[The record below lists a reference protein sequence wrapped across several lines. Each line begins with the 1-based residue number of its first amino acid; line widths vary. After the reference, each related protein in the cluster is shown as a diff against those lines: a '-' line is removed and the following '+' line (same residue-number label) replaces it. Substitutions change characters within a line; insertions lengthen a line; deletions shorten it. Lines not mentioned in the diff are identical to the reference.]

1 MTTKDRTTL
10 TGKRGIAMENKLM
23 IKLIVGTEA
32 MFFLALIMA
41 FVYFSFTPD
50 FRSHQLLNLDLKTTG
65 IFSLLLFSS
74 SFTYWRAE
82 TNYHKGEI
90 TRLKIWLI
98 ITIVLGVIF
107 LFGQGHE
114 YINLLNSHISV
125 SSSIFGTSFFTL
137 TGFHGLH
144 VFVGIIVI
152 GFVTCL
158 TFLGDYTNKKSS
170 VISAIGIYWHF
181 VDIVW
186 AVVFLI
192 VYVLPHIY

>member
-1 MTTKDRTTL
+1 MRI
-10 TGKRGIAMENKLM
+10 GKKGIPMDNKLL

-41 FVYFSFTPD
+41 FVYFSFPPD
-50 FRSHQLLNLDLKTTG
+50 FKSHQLINLYIKTTG
-65 IFSLLLFSS
+65 AFSLLLFSS

-82 TNYHKGEI
+82 SSYHKGEI
-90 TRLKIWLI
+90 TKLKVWLI
-98 ITIVLGVIF
+98 ITILLGTLF
-107 LFGQGHE
+107 LFGQGRE
-114 YINLLNSHISV
+114 YLGLLNSHISV

-144 VFVGIIVI
+144 VLVGIIVI
-152 GFVTCL
+152 SIVTCL
-158 TFLGDYTNKKSS
+158 TFLGDYTGKKSS
-170 VISAIGIYWHF
+170 VIAAVGIYWHF

-192 VYVLPHIY
+192 VYVLPHIF

>member
-1 MTTKDRTTL
+1 MP
-10 TGKRGIAMENKLM
+10 TGKKGEVMENKLM

-50 FRSHQLLNLDLKTTG
+50 FRSHQLLNLDVKQTC
-65 IFSLLLFSS
+65 IFSLLLFCS

-82 TNYHKGEI
+82 ANYHKGEMK
-90 TRLKIWLI
+90 RLKIWLLV
-98 ITIVLGVIF
+98 TMVLGAIF
-107 LFGQGHE
+107 LFGQGRE
-114 YINLLNSHISV
+114 YMNLLNSHISM

-144 VFVGIIVI
+144 VFVGLIVI
-152 GFVTCL
+152 GVVTCL
-158 TFLGDYTNKKSS
+158 IFLGDYTGKNSS
-170 VISAIGIYWHF
+170 VISAVGIYWHF

-186 AVVFLI
+186 AVVFLV
-192 VYVLPHIY
+192 VYVLPHIS

>member
-1 MTTKDRTTL
+1 
-10 TGKRGIAMENKLM
+10 M

-41 FVYFSFTPD
+41 FVYFSLTPD
-50 FRSHQLLNLDLKTTG
+50 FKSHQLLDLDIRSTG

-74 SFTYWRAE
+74 SFTFWRAE
-82 TNYHKGEI
+82 TNYNNGEI
-90 TRLKIWLI
+90 KRLKFWLI
-98 ITIVLGVIF
+98 LTILLGGVF
-107 LFGQGHE
+107 LFGQGRE
-114 YINLLNSHISV
+114 YLSLLNSHISV

-144 VFVGIIVI
+144 VFIGIIVI
-152 GFVTCL
+152 GIITCL

-170 VISAIGIYWHF
+170 VIGAVGIYWHF

-192 VYVLPHIY
+192 VYVLPHIF

>member
-1 MTTKDRTTL
+1 MQI
-10 TGKRGIAMENKLM
+10 GKKGALMENKLM
-23 IKLIVGTEA
+23 VKLIVFTEA
-32 MFFLALIMA
+32 MFFLSLIMA

-50 FRSHQLLNLDLKTTG
+50 FKSHQLLNLDLKTTG

-82 TNYHKGEI
+82 VNYHKGEI
-90 TRLKIWLI
+90 TKLKVWLI
-98 ITIVLGVIF
+98 ITIILGSIF
-107 LFGQGHE
+107 LFGQGRE
-114 YINLLNSHISV
+114 YLGLLNSHISV

-152 GFVTCL
+152 AIVTCL
-158 TFLGDYTNKKSS
+158 AFLGDYDHKKSS
-170 VISAIGIYWHF
+170 VISAVGIYWHF

-186 AVVFLI
+186 AIVFLI
-192 VYVLPHIY
+192 VYVLPHIA

>member
-1 MTTKDRTTL
+1 MQ
-10 TGKRGIAMENKLM
+10 TGKKGGLMENKLL

-32 MFFLALIMA
+32 MFFLSLIMA
-41 FVYFSFTPD
+41 FVYFSLTPD
-50 FRSHQLLNLDLKTTG
+50 FHSHQLLNLDLKTTG

-90 TRLKIWLI
+90 AKLKIWLI
-98 ITIVLGVIF
+98 ITMLLGAIF
-107 LFGQGHE
+107 LAGQARE
-114 YINLLNSHISV
+114 YVNLLNSHISV

-144 VFVGIIVI
+144 VFVGLIVI
-152 GFVTCL
+152 GIVTCL

-170 VISAIGIYWHF
+170 VIGAVGIYWHF

-192 VYVLPHIY
+192 VYVLPHIF

>member
-1 MTTKDRTTL
+1 MRI
-10 TGKRGIAMENKLM
+10 GKKGIKMENKLL

-50 FRSHQLLNLDLKTTG
+50 FKSHQLLNLDLKTTG
-65 IFSLLLFSS
+65 IFSVLLFSS

-82 TNYHKGEI
+82 INYHKGEI
-90 TRLKIWLI
+90 KRFKFWLI
-98 ITIVLGVIF
+98 VTILLGAVF
-107 LFGQGHE
+107 LFGQGRE
-114 YINLLNSHISV
+114 YLSLLTSHITV

-144 VFVGIIVI
+144 VFVGLIVI
-152 GFVTCL
+152 GIVTCL
-158 TFLGDYTNKKSS
+158 AFLGDYDGKKSS
-170 VISAIGIYWHF
+170 VIGTVGIYWHF

-192 VYVLPHIY
+192 VYILPHLF

>member
-1 MTTKDRTTL
+1 MD
-10 TGKRGIAMENKLM
+10 NKLL

-50 FRSHQLLNLDLKTTG
+50 FKSHQLLNLDIKTTG
-65 IFSLLLFSS
+65 AFSLLLFSS

-82 TNYHKGEI
+82 SSYHKGEI
-90 TRLKIWLI
+90 TKLKVWLI
-98 ITIVLGVIF
+98 ITILLGTLF
-107 LFGQGHE
+107 LFGQGRE
-114 YINLLNSHISV
+114 YLGLLNSHISV

-144 VFVGIIVI
+144 VLVGIIVI
-152 GFVTCL
+152 SIVTCL
-158 TFLGDYTNKKSS
+158 TFLGDYTGKKSS
-170 VISAIGIYWHF
+170 VIAAVGIYWHF

-192 VYVLPHIY
+192 VYVLPHIF

>member
-1 MTTKDRTTL
+1 MRI
-10 TGKRGIAMENKLM
+10 GKKGIPMDNKLL

-50 FRSHQLLNLDLKTTG
+50 FKSHQLLNLDIKTTG
-65 IFSLLLFSS
+65 AFSLLLFSS

-82 TNYHKGEI
+82 SSYHKGEI
-90 TRLKIWLI
+90 TKLKVWLI
-98 ITIVLGVIF
+98 ITILLGTLF
-107 LFGQGHE
+107 LFGQGRE
-114 YINLLNSHISV
+114 YLGLLNSHISV

-144 VFVGIIVI
+144 VLVGIIVI
-152 GFVTCL
+152 SIVTCL
-158 TFLGDYTNKKSS
+158 TFLGDYTGKKSS
-170 VISAIGIYWHF
+170 VIAAVGIYWHF

-192 VYVLPHIY
+192 VYVLPHIF

>member
-1 MTTKDRTTL
+1 MMRI
-10 TGKRGIAMENKLM
+10 GKKGIPMDNKLS

-50 FRSHQLLNLDLKTTG
+50 FKSHQLLNLDIKTTG
-65 IFSLLLFSS
+65 AFSLLLFSS

-82 TNYHKGEI
+82 SSYHKGE
-90 TRLKIWLI
+90 TTKLKVWLI
-98 ITIVLGVIF
+98 ITILLGTLF
-107 LFGQGHE
+107 LFGQARE
-114 YINLLNSHISV
+114 YLGLLNSHISV

-144 VFVGIIVI
+144 VFIGIVI
-152 GFVTCL
+152 IAIVTCL
-158 TFLGDYTNKKSS
+158 TFLGDFTNKKSS
-170 VISAIGIYWHF
+170 VIGAVGIYWHF

-192 VYVLPHIY
+192 VYVLPHIF

>member
-1 MTTKDRTTL
+1 MMR
-10 TGKRGIAMENKLM
+10 TGKKGIEVENKLL

-50 FRSHQLLNLDLKTTG
+50 FKSHQLLNLDLKTTG

-82 TNYHKGEI
+82 ANYHKGEI
-90 TRLKIWLI
+90 KRLKFWLI
-98 ITIVLGVIF
+98 ATILLGAIF
-107 LFGQGHE
+107 LFGQGRE
-114 YINLLNSHISV
+114 YISLLNSHISV

-152 GFVTCL
+152 GIVTCL
-158 TFLGDYTNKKSS
+158 TFLGDYNGKKSS
-170 VISAIGIYWHF
+170 VIGAVGIYWHF

-192 VYVLPHIY
+192 VYVLPHIF

>member
-1 MTTKDRTTL
+1 MITKDRMMRI
-10 TGKRGIAMENKLM
+10 GKKGALMQNKLL
-23 IKLIVGTEA
+23 IKLIVSTEA
-32 MFFLALIMA
+32 MFFLALVMA
-41 FVYFSFTPD
+41 FIYFSFTPD
-50 FRSHQLLNLDLKTTG
+50 FKSHQLLNLDLKTTG

-82 TNYHKGEI
+82 ANYHKGEI
-90 TRLKIWLI
+90 RWLKFWLI
-98 ITIVLGVIF
+98 VTILLGAIF
-107 LFGQGHE
+107 LFGQGSE
-114 YINLLNSHISV
+114 YLSLLNSHISV

-152 GFVTCL
+152 GIVTCL

-170 VISAIGIYWHF
+170 VIGAVGIYWHF

>member
-1 MTTKDRTTL
+1 
-10 TGKRGIAMENKLM
+10 MENKLL

-50 FRSHQLLNLDLKTTG
+50 FKSHQLLNLDLKTTG
-65 IFSLLLFSS
+65 IFSVLLFSS

-90 TRLKIWLI
+90 KRLKFWLI
-98 ITIVLGVIF
+98 ITLLLGAIF
-107 LFGQGHE
+107 LFGQGRE
-114 YINLLNSHISV
+114 YLSLLNSHISV

-144 VFVGIIVI
+144 VFVGLIVI
-152 GFVTCL
+152 GIVTCL
-158 TFLGDYTNKKSS
+158 AFLGDYDGKKSS
-170 VISAIGIYWHF
+170 VISAAGIYWHF

-186 AVVFLI
+186 AFVFLI
-192 VYVLPHIY
+192 VYILPHIF

>member
-1 MTTKDRTTL
+1 MRI
-10 TGKRGIAMENKLM
+10 GKRGMLMENKLL

-50 FRSHQLLNLDLKTTG
+50 FKSHQLLNLDIKSTG

-82 TNYHKGEI
+82 ANYHKGEI
-90 TRLKIWLI
+90 TKLKIWLV
-98 ITIVLGVIF
+98 ITILLGTIF
-107 LFGQGHE
+107 LVGQGRE
-114 YINLLNSHISV
+114 YVGLLNNHISV

-144 VFVGIIVI
+144 VLVGIIVI
-152 GFVTCL
+152 SIVTCL
-158 TFLGDYTNKKSS
+158 TFLGDYTGKKSS
-170 VISAIGIYWHF
+170 VIGAVGIYWHF

-192 VYVLPHIY
+192 VYVLPHLF